1 MLGSIIRCVLD
12 ILWSDRESQS
22 LRELNSIM
30 HASQLL
36 FVFKEEHLTTKS
48 PLTVSSQPS
57 SSSNSSAAL
66 ASSHQ
71 SNTRTIKVYLSGYIC
86 EHQIWQEVKVWRLS
100 LQRLI
105 NLKFHDAVKALEK
118 SKEEQKRAA
127 QEKA

>member
-1 MLGSIIRCVLD
+1 MLD

-48 PLTVSSQPS
+48 IAAQSTSSG
-57 SSSNSSAAL
+57 AL
-66 ASSHQ
+66 ASAESHQ
-71 SNTRTIKVYLSGYIC
+71 NNTRTVKVYLSGYIC

-100 LQRLI
+100 L
-105 NLKFHDAVKALEK
+105 
-118 SKEEQKRAA
+118 
-127 QEKA
+127 